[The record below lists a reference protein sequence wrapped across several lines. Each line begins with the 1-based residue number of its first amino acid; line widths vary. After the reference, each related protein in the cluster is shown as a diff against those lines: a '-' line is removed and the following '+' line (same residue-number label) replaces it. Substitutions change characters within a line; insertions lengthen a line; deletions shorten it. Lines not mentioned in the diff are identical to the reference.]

1 MDRGWL
7 ESFLDCPDFQG
18 MGHGQSLSDLNLG
31 LGWVYYGLCRALR
44 PRRIVCIGSYRG
56 FVPILF
62 ARALK
67 DNSDDGHVLF
77 IDPSFVDDFWTNK
90 AEVLSHF
97 EKFDVGEIE
106 HHCMTTQQFVAS
118 QHFAKLGSVD
128 FLFID
133 GFHSAEQAQFDHEAF
148 IPKLS
153 PRHLVFFHD
162 SLSNNLSTLY
172 GEDKQYNFSVFE
184 YVDELRASG
193 RYQVLDV
200 NVEHGLSIVR
210 SVHDT

>member
-7 ESFLDCPDFQG
+7 ESFLGCPDFQG

-44 PRRIVCIGSYRG
+44 PQRIVCIGSYRG

-77 IDPSFVDDFWTNK
+77 IDPSFVDDFWK
-90 AEVLSHF
+90 DQAEVWSHF
-97 EKFDVGEIE
+97 DKFDAGEIE
-106 HHCMTTQQFVAS
+106 HHCLTTQKFVAS
-118 QHFAKLGSVD
+118 QHFANLGSID

-133 GFHSAEQAQFDHEAF
+133 GFHSAEQVRFDHEAF

-184 YVDELRASG
+184 YVDELKASG

-210 SVHDT
+210 SVDDT